1 MLTPEEINAMNH
13 ANEEKRL
20 RRTHSLTPQERM
32 ERFDALQA
40 AAMKELESN
49 PEALA
54 EFHRRNRF
62 RRRQSQVQLLLA
74 KLKGKPIDTD
84 QS

>member
-1 MLTPEEINAMNH
+1 VLTPEEINAMNL
-13 ANEEKRL
+13 ANEEKKVAS
-20 RRTHSLTPQERM
+20 H
-32 ERFDALQA
+32 
-40 AAMKELESN
+40 
-49 PEALA
+49 ALA

>member
-1 MLTPEEINAMNH
+1 MLTPEEINAINL
-13 ANEEKRL
+13 ANEKKRL
-20 RRTHSLTPQERM
+20 RRNHALSPQERM
-32 ERFDALQA
+32 QKFAALQA

-74 KLKGKPIDTD
+74 KLRGN
-84 QS
+84 

>member
-1 MLTPEEINAMNH
+1 MNL

-62 RRRQSQVQLLLA
+62 R
-74 KLKGKPIDTD
+74 
-84 QS
+84 

>member
-1 MLTPEEINAMNH
+1 MNL

-62 RRRQSQVQLLLA
+62 RRRQFAISCSLLLP
-74 KLKGKPIDTD
+74 KNHDLGDLGTGLMIL
-84 QS
+84 

>member
-1 MLTPEEINAMNH
+1 
-13 ANEEKRL
+13 
-20 RRTHSLTPQERM
+20 M

>member
-1 MLTPEEINAMNH
+1 
-13 ANEEKRL
+13 
-20 RRTHSLTPQERM
+20 M
-32 ERFDALQA
+32 ERFDAIQA

-62 RRRQSQVQLLLA
+62 R
-74 KLKGKPIDTD
+74 
-84 QS
+84 